1 MRESIIKRLIE
12 LHPNDADLGD
22 ADLGKSI
29 REMYRKR
36 LYNRRTILRYAI
48 WGSLF
53 YLGVVSLILLLVLL
67 NKY

>member
-1 MRESIIKRLIE
+1 MREGIIKRLMDAY
-12 LHPNDADLGD
+12 PND

-29 REMYRKR
+29 RELYRER

-53 YLGVVSLILLLVLL
+53 YLGVIAVILLVMLIK
-67 NKY
+67 NFK

>member
-1 MRESIIKRLIE
+1 MRESIIKKLMDAY
-12 LHPNDADLGD
+12 PND

-29 REMYRKR
+29 RELYRKR
-36 LYNRRTILRYAI
+36 LYNRKTILRYAI

-53 YLGVVSLILLLVLL
+53 YLGIIAAVLLLVLL